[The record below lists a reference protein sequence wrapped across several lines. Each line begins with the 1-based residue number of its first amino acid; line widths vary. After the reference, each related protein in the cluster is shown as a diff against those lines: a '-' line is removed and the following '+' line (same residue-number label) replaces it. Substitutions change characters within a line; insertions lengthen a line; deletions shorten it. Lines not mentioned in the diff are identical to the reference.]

1 MLYRLFKLLAVALA
15 ALAALPVGAAPI
27 VDAAGVKAAIARG
40 AIVWDV
46 RATPLYRKG
55 HIPGAASIGDAGAVL
70 RSPVTE
76 DFIETAQIEKILGN
90 AGIDPAKE
98 IIVYADRGSPFAYFG
113 RLAMMYFGGS
123 KVSVFHDGIEGWQE
137 AGNAVETADAQRA
150 PIALKLTPRADLIAS
165 TEDVVTRARRG
176 DVQIVD
182 ARTASE
188 YLGNDVRAIRGGHIP
203 GAVNIP
209 YEQNWKDPETNS
221 KLSRRQV
228 PDNKGAGL
236 AATEELKKL
245 YAKLDPTKETV
256 VYCQSGVRAAE
267 TAAVLETLGFGKV
280 KVYDASW
287 LGYAARLD
295 APAERESFFNVGA
308 MNGRMASMQRKI
320 EDLERMIGELHS
332 SHSATKA
339 AACPAG
345 KTC

>member
-1 MLYRLFKLLAVALA
+1 MLHRLWKLLALTLLTV
-15 ALAALPVGAAPI
+15 AALPVAATPI
-27 VDAAGVKAAIARG
+27 LDANGVKAAMARG

-55 HIPGAASIGDAGAVL
+55 HIPGAVSIGDAGSVL
-70 RSPVTE
+70 RNPVTE
-76 DFIETAQIEKILGN
+76 DFIDTAQIEKILGN
-90 AGIDPAKE
+90 AGIDPAQE
-98 IIVYADRGSPFAYFG
+98 IIVYAERGNPYAYFG
-113 RLAMMYFGGS
+113 RLAMQYFGGS

-137 AGNAVETADAQRA
+137 AGNTVETADTQRTA
-150 PIALKLTPRADLIAS
+150 LALKLTPRPELIAN
-165 TEDVVTRARRG
+165 TEDVVTRAKRG

-182 ARTASE
+182 ARTANE

-209 YEQNWKDPETNS
+209 YEKNWKDPETSS

-236 AATEELKKL
+236 APADALKSL
-245 YAKLDPTKETV
+245 YAKLDPNKETV

-280 KVYDASW
+280 KVYDSSW

-295 APAERESFFNVGA
+295 APAERETFFNVGA
-308 MNGRMASMQRKI
+308 MNGKLASMQRKI
-320 EDLERMIGELHS
+320 DELERMIGELHS
-332 SHSATKA
+332 NHTAK

-345 KTC
+345 KVC